1 MFTAHICTLLD
12 RCKMFEKS
20 ERLPSPLPMRPL
32 AKFNFRKDFPLINH
46 SLCRFPARKEEYKC
60 HVCIAFTIPSVPL
73 PCQLSKRC
81 NQLQLLPSTA
91 QGRCNFSKCNLYLSC
106 SACATRNICT
116 FTFHHF
122 FSKEETSAAPSS
134 FSSFL
139 FKSKLFL
146 LITCTVWSAQ
156 CTGLF
161 LHVPVWTAQKQT
173 NNPHNMIW
181 FDQMYKAIS
190 FVESESFNKT
200 NVKIFHFHIC
210 AESKKYLFLC
220 LGADY
225 DKSLQFLAPQV
236 L

>member
-1 MFTAHICTLLD
+1 MVGIKNGKADNHCCTWHMFTAHICTPLD

-20 ERLPSPLPMRPL
+20 ERPPPPLPMRPL
-32 AKFNFRKDFPLINH
+32 SKFNFREDFPVINH

-122 FSKEETSAAPSS
+122 FSKRRNICCI
-134 FSSFL
+134 FKFFL
-139 FKSKLFL
+139 VSLQVKTFPVDHLHC
-146 LITCTVWSAQ
+146 LICTVHRPFFTRSSLN
-156 CTGLF
+156 CT
-161 LHVPVWTAQKQT
+161 
-173 NNPHNMIW
+173 
-181 FDQMYKAIS
+181 
-190 FVESESFNKT
+190 KT
-200 NVKIFHFHIC
+200 NK
-210 AESKKYLFLC
+210 
-220 LGADY
+220 
-225 DKSLQFLAPQV
+225 QPT
-236 L
+236 